1 MHERVHACVNIK
13 CLCWLWD
20 PDLYTRLQ
28 MLSLNKNPFSWN
40 ERGNISGLIGALSLT
55 TQGGSD
61 IPVENLNENIEVSAA
76 SVQNCSTL
84 CPPINSRFPRGE
96 KAIASSKKLG
106 FFNKFQ

>member
-1 MHERVHACVNIK
+1 
-13 CLCWLWD
+13 
-20 PDLYTRLQ
+20 

-76 SVQNCSTL
+76 SVQNSSIL

-96 KAIASSKKLG
+96 KAVASSKKIG
-106 FFNKFQ
+106 FFDKLH